1 MQSKHPGVS
10 MEPGPVVVHRANG
23 AHPSQQ
29 QIALMAGPKQANQQ
43 LMTKVV
49 NTQDKYMALQQVA
62 QGVQGMTN
70 AKFNPK
76 TVEAMQLGMSHAMYM
91 GELFLPNGCWTGNF
105 CTSIL
110 EAKAKN
116 VIDQDEFQV
125 LLEFSK
131 KFNTEARHPGVAPPP
146 APSLTKTHKQWMNSA
161 EYQVYIKK

>member
-1 MQSKHPGVS
+1 
-10 MEPGPVVVHRANG
+10 
-23 AHPSQQ
+23 
-29 QIALMAGPKQANQQ
+29 
-43 LMTKVV
+43 
-49 NTQDKYMALQQVA
+49 
-62 QGVQGMTN
+62 
-70 AKFNPK
+70 
-76 TVEAMQLGMSHAMYM
+76 MYV

-125 LLEFSK
+125 LLEFSR